1 VVNLDEPWVRALI
14 DTTFLDEGRVRSSFR
29 SRFLDSLRIRGLE
42 LRMGESV
49 WLRSTEANVQLRDT
63 LLVDKERQNYRL
75 RGTLR
80 AERGTYRL
88 VVGPVTR
95 EFTVTD
101 GTVRYFG
108 TPDLDAALDINAR
121 HVVNPVP
128 LPGRETA
135 EQVTVLAHIGGT
147 LIVPRLTLR
156 AEEREMPQAEVI
168 SYLMFGIPNVG
179 AAVEGGSGSTQ
190 RYLVQSA
197 ASSLVTGE
205 LSRVLI
211 SDLGVP
217 LDYVEIRPGSPEDPI
232 SGALFAAGWQIGPRT
247 FLIVNAGFCQGRPV
261 SLNNTFGASLQY
273 RFDQSW
279 RTEASFEPVRTC
291 AAPAVEAQAQ
301 SVVRQLGLDLLWEKR
316 F

>member
-1 VVNLDEPWVRALI
+1 
-14 DTTFLDEGRVRSSFR
+14 
-29 SRFLDSLRIRGLE
+29 
-42 LRMGESV
+42 
-49 WLRSTEANVQLRDT
+49 
-63 LLVDKERQNYRL
+63 
-75 RGTLR
+75 
-80 AERGTYRL
+80 
-88 VVGPVTR
+88 
-95 EFTVTD
+95 
-101 GTVRYFG
+101 
-108 TPDLDAALDINAR
+108 
-121 HVVNPVP
+121 
-128 LPGRETA
+128 
-135 EQVTVLAHIGGT
+135 
-147 LIVPRLTLR
+147 
-156 AEEREMPQAEVI
+156 
-168 SYLMFGIPNVG
+168 
-179 AAVEGGSGSTQ
+179 
-190 RYLVQSA
+190 
-197 ASSLVTGE
+197 VTGE